1 MSPSK
6 AFNMAGLASSFCII
20 KNEFLREKFKKFT
33 EGSDLTEGHVF
44 AFRSVEAAYTYG
56 EEWLS
61 QVLEYLQENVI
72 YTEQY
77 LKEKMPR
84 IKAIIPQASF
94 LIFLDCRE
102 LCLSQKDLVDF
113 FVDKAHLALN
123 DGSMFGKEGEGFM
136 RMNIACPR
144 AILNRALNQLE
155 KAYHEKFE

>member
-1 MSPSK
+1 M
-6 AFNMAGLASSFCII
+6 
-20 KNEFLREKFKKFT
+20 
-33 EGSDLTEGHVF
+33 
-44 AFRSVEAAYTYG
+44 
-56 EEWLS
+56 
-61 QVLEYLQENVI
+61 EYLQENVI

-144 AILNRALNQLE
+144 AILDRALNQLE

>member
-1 MSPSK
+1 
-6 AFNMAGLASSFCII
+6 
-20 KNEFLREKFKKFT
+20 
-33 EGSDLTEGHVF
+33 
-44 AFRSVEAAYTYG
+44 
-56 EEWLS
+56 
-61 QVLEYLQENVI
+61 
-72 YTEQY
+72 
-77 LKEKMPR
+77 MPR

-102 LCLSQKDLVDF
+102 LFLSQKDLVDF

-144 AILNRALNQLE
+144 AILDRALNQLE